1 MKAIKGRSAR
11 YINVG
16 LKRNGPV
23 WQEEV
28 FDHMLRSND
37 SLVDWVEYVCEN
49 PVRAGIAKIQAEYPW
64 IWKGKIPVL

>member
-16 LKRNGPV
+16 LKHNGPV
-23 WQEEV
+23 WPEEF
-28 FDHMLRSND
+28 FDHVLRSDD
-37 SLVDWVEYVCEN
+37 SLVDRVEYVCEN